1 MGLLAYFD
9 LKDCGYITNIIIFIT
24 SYILIVWVYYN
35 RPSTTTETEDGLLV
49 GLMVLMPIIYLS
61 MAFVIRQGGAELKD
75 FDDESGNSS

>member
-35 RPSTTTETEDGLLV
+35 RPSTTTDTEDGLLV

>member
-35 RPSTTTETEDGLLV
+35 RPSTTTDTEDGLLV

-75 FDDESGNSS
+75 FDDDSGNSS